1 MEYEKK
7 LKNNER
13 KYEENLGYLNNI
25 ILKSEAIINKEKLPS
40 EVKNF
45 SNYKIKYDNFIEEEN
60 SNIIIVNNFFII
72 YYFI

>member
-13 KYEENLGYLNNI
+13 KYEENLGYLKNI
-25 ILKSEAIINKEKLPS
+25 ISKSEATFNNEKLPS

-45 SNYKIKYDNFIEEEN
+45 SNYKIKCDNFIEEEN
-60 SNIIIVNNFFII
+60 SNIIIVNNFI
-72 YYFI
+72 YTNIL